1 MGVQVSLAGELIRT
15 VIALGLVIGVIW
27 LLGWFV
33 RRRSTKGGPPGFL
46 GPTAKGPGFILGAR
60 SKGLT
65 KQDRFSWNAPRLA
78 GLFAG
83 SSLSAS
89 ATGKGLEIPEA
100 RRGKGPIEVL
110 SRQMVSRGFELVLV
124 GLGPNKVLLLGVGP
138 TGISVLSEADTDA
151 VFSEV
156 PLDDVDLDSV
166 EVTEIDGDSELRD
179 TVIPAS
185 RIERLRELTVRRS

>member
-1 MGVQVSLAGELIRT
+1 
-15 VIALGLVIGVIW
+15 
-27 LLGWFV
+27 
-33 RRRSTKGGPPGFL
+33 
-46 GPTAKGPGFILGAR
+46 
-60 SKGLT
+60 
-65 KQDRFSWNAPRLA
+65 
-78 GLFAG
+78 
-83 SSLSAS
+83 
-89 ATGKGLEIPEA
+89 
-100 RRGKGPIEVL
+100 
-110 SRQMVSRGFELVLV
+110 MVSRGFELVLV